1 MKDCIGTYNYKGFS
15 INFHEMYQIWTLE
28 PNYLNLEDND
38 ILNFTIEYNNSFS
51 PEFKTIASAK
61 KYIRENEKELKED
74 IQRQLEE
81 YLKTV

>member
-1 MKDCIGTYNYKGFS
+1 MKDCIRDYRYKGFDIRFS
-15 INFHEMYQIWTLE
+15 EMYQVWRLE
-28 PNYLNLEDND
+28 PNYLDLDDND
-38 ILNFTIEYNNSFS
+38 TLNFAIEYHNSFS